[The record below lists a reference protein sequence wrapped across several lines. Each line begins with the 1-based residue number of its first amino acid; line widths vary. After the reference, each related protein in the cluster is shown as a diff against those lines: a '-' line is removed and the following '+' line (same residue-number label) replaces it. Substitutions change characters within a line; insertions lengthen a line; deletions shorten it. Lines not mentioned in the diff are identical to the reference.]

1 MWWLVFLLWFGLA
14 SCQRSPTWVAEDP
27 SVRALH
33 EKNAGNAGM
42 LVKTAWI
49 DAPATDRARA
59 RFVFTNTS
67 DRSLFLEYMRG
78 TDVRSH
84 WQVLTDGTWKDD
96 SNSVVE
102 DGRDV
107 LINNN
112 GELDSKELKPGAAI
126 DFVEVVHKSR
136 GKDGRLIRLRVTV
149 TESDDVYGPQRFV
162 DSQGFTWDVR

>member
-1 MWWLVFLLWFGLA
+1 MWRLFFVLWCSLT
-14 SCQRSPTWVAEDP
+14 SCQRSPIWVAEDP

-67 DRSLFLEYMRG
+67 ERSLFLEYMRG
-78 TDVRSH
+78 TDVRSQ
-84 WQVLTDGTWKDD
+84 WQVAGNSTWIDD
-96 SNSVVE
+96 SGSVVE
-102 DGRDV
+102 DGRDI
-107 LINNN
+107 LIADN
-112 GELDSKELKPGAAI
+112 GQLELKELKPGAAI

-136 GKDGRLIRLRVTV
+136 CKDGRLIRLGLTV
-149 TESDDVYGPQRFV
+149 TESDDANGPYRFV
-162 DSQGFTWDVR
+162 YSQGFTWDVR

>member
-1 MWWLVFLLWFGLA
+1 MWWLVFLLCCGLT
-14 SCQRSPTWVAEDP
+14 SCQRSPVWVAEDP

-67 DRSLFLEYMRG
+67 DRSLFLEYIRG
-78 TDVRSH
+78 TDIRSQ
-84 WQVLTDGTWKDD
+84 WQVMKDGTWKDD

-102 DGRDV
+102 DGRDI

-112 GELDSKELKPGAAI
+112 GELESKELKPGAAI

-136 GKDGRLIRLRVTV
+136 CKDGRLVRLRLTV
-149 TESDDVYGPQRFV
+149 TESDDVNGPPRFV
-162 DSQGFTWDVR
+162 YSRGFTWDVR

>member
-1 MWWLVFLLWFGLA
+1 MWWLVVLLWCGLT
-14 SCQRSPTWVAEDP
+14 SCQRSPIWVAEDP

-67 DRSLFLEYMRG
+67 ERSLFLECMGG
-78 TDVRSH
+78 TDVLSQ
-84 WQVLTDGTWKDD
+84 WQAMEDGSWKDD
-96 SNSVVE
+96 SGSVVE

-107 LINNN
+107 LFNKI
-112 GELDSKELKPGAAI
+112 GELVSKEVKPGAAI

-136 GKDGRLIRLRVTV
+136 CKDGRLIRLRVTV
-149 TESDDVYGPQRFV
+149 HESGDVSGPLRFV
-162 DSQGFTWDVR
+162 DSQGFSWDVR